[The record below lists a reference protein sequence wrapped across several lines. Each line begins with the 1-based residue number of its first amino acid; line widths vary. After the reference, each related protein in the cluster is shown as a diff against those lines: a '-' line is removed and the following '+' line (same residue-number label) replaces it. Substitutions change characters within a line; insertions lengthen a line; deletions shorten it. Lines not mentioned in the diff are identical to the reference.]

1 MRLAEDRRMHPEAR
15 QLIAQHLEGGIGLHR
30 LAVSEAVEPLR
41 AAHDAGVTDVC
52 IGWQLPNRLLD
63 AVFSWRDNEA
73 ADVRL
78 HLWHP
83 LLAGDGVWAPGDDG
97 AVGPRGNVVPPARG
111 MAEFSFACPAR
122 PGVRPAA
129 MQRLA
134 RELDKADWDGVLLDK
149 IRWPSPSHDPVEQ
162 LACFCDACRQHS
174 AERAGLDLNATAECI
189 RQLDSTRAG
198 REQLLRALFG
208 VHSLPEI
215 DGFLTWRM
223 ALIEETVRE
232 AVDLAHRRHLRVGLD
247 VFSPSL
253 ACLVGQ
259 PIGALAKLAD
269 WTKAMCYVATFAP
282 AGLPYEL
289 LGLVQWLEAAGATD
303 PLTLIEHAVGFPV
316 PDSQSLRRHGLD
328 VRALA
333 IEVNRLSD
341 LAGDRAA
348 VGLEFVEI
356 PGVCELNDRDLG
368 ERAQF
373 VVQAGLPLV
382 ISWDL
387 MHVPRRRL
395 PMAGK

>member
-1 MRLAEDRRMHPEAR
+1 MHPEVR

-30 LAVSEAVEPLR
+30 LAIGEAVEPLR
-41 AAHDAGVTDVC
+41 AAHAAGVTDVC
-52 IGWQLPNRLLD
+52 IGWHLPERLRH
-63 AVFSWRDNEA
+63 AVFSWRDSEA

-78 HLWHP
+78 YLWHP

-97 AVGPRGNVVPPARG
+97 AVGPRGNLVPAARG
-111 MAEFSFACPAR
+111 MTEFSFACPAR

-149 IRWPSPSHDPVEQ
+149 IRWPSPSYQPVEQ
-162 LACFCDACRQHS
+162 LACFCDACRQYS
-174 AERAGLDLNATAECI
+174 ADRAGIDLAATADRI
-189 RQLDSTRAG
+189 LQLDSTLAG
-198 REQLLRALFG
+198 RERFLRALLG
-208 VHSLPEI
+208 IETLPEI
-215 DGFLTWRM
+215 DGFLAWRM

-232 AVDLAHRRHLRVGLD
+232 AVDLAHRRHLRVALD

-253 ACLVGQ
+253 ASLVGQ
-259 PIGALAKLAD
+259 PIGALAELAE
-269 WTKAMCYVATFAP
+269 WTKAMCYVATLAP

-289 LGLVQWLEAAGATD
+289 LGLVEWLAAAGATD
-303 PLTLIEHAVGFPV
+303 PVTLVEDAVGYPI
-316 PDSQSLRRHGLD
+316 PDVQTLRRHGLD
-328 VRALA
+328 ARALA
-333 IEVNRLSD
+333 VEVQRLSE

-356 PGVCELNDRDLG
+356 PGVCELNDRDLY
-368 ERAQF
+368 ERTQSVAH
-373 VVQAGLPLV
+373 AGLPLA

-395 PMAGK
+395 QMACN